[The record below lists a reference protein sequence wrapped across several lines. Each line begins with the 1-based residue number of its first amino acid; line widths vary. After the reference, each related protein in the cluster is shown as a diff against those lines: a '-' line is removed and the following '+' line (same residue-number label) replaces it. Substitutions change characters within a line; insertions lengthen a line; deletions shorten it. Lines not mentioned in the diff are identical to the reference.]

1 MKFKKSLL
9 VVSLGLLTFGCS
21 TTHTE
26 KFEDEHLRT
35 KEMFDKEFP
44 DYVKK
49 ATPKQDQIGQEHEGF
64 YVADDEYFI
73 ERQEEEILPIEFN
86 MDTAISFDEYI
97 KDEEDIPAN
106 LVSSQIFKKTGIKV
120 EFAVDMQAFNNTA
133 NNMGANVT
141 GTNGLPASPL
151 QAIVPQVG
159 VGQDST
165 GSFGVNNM
173 QNSERSQ
180 LKIRPFEYE
189 GQLRDVLDY
198 IGVVNNLKWKYDES
212 SDKVFFYEQAVE
224 TFYIFEQAI
233 EIKAD
238 NTITTKTNSQGGG
251 GNGGSQGARMGNN
264 QQMQFSKEENAW
276 KDIET
281 ELEQMLSTK
290 GKIAFNT
297 RQGTVVVQDNDF
309 VLSQVRDRIEK
320 INAEARRTVTIDFSI
335 VNVKIDDSNNLGI
348 NWSYVNDSLKS
359 SLLGGFDLTTGL
371 GNLSSSLENATIGQ
385 LGSLDPLYN
394 GNYFGIQTN
403 DNFNVLLGI
412 LNQLGSVNISTRTT
426 FPTLNNHPMSFQITQ
441 NADYVAS
448 IDRKTNNETG
458 DENVSTEIDTVKD
471 GVTLTVTPRIIG
483 EEVRLEYSMSLNVND
498 GLVQA
503 PGVDGVQLPR
513 ESNKDFNQ
521 SIIASNGQTTV
532 VMAYQKEDSKTSSQ
546 GPFSDT
552 LWFLGGNESYS
563 TNKEI
568 VVITATP
575 FFELK

>member
-1 MKFKKSLL
+1 MKFKKNLL

-35 KEMFDKEFP
+35 KEMFEKEFP

-49 ATPKQDQIGQEHEGF
+49 ATPKQDKIGQEHKGF

-97 KDEEDIPAN
+97 KEEKNIPAS

-120 EFAVDMQAFNNTA
+120 EFAVDTQAFNDTA
-133 NNMGANVT
+133 SGVGANLA
-141 GTNGLPASPL
+141 GANGLPANPL
-151 QAIVPQVG
+151 QAIVPQAG
-159 VGQDST
+159 IGQDST
-165 GSFGVNNM
+165 GSFGMNNM
-173 QNSERSQ
+173 QNAERNQ
-180 LKIRPFEYE
+180 FKIEPIEYE

-212 SDKVFFYEQAVE
+212 SDKVFFYEQSVE

-238 NTITTKTNSQGGG
+238 NTITTKTSSQGGG
-251 GNGGSQGARMGNN
+251 SGGGSGAQMGNN
-264 QQMQFSKEENAW
+264 QQMQFTKEENAW
-276 KDIET
+276 EDIET
-281 ELEQMLSTK
+281 ELEQMLSGK

-335 VNVKIDDSNNLGI
+335 VNVKIDDSNNLGV

-371 GNLSSSLENATIGQ
+371 GNLSNSLESSTIGQ
-385 LGSLDPLYN
+385 LGTLDPLYN

-448 IDRKTNNETG
+448 IDRETNNETG

-521 SIIASNGQTTV
+521 SIIANNGQTTV

-563 TNKEI
+563 TDKEI

>member
-1 MKFKKSLL
+1 MKFKKNLL

-35 KEMFDKEFP
+35 KEMFEKEFP

-49 ATPKQDQIGQEHEGF
+49 ATPKQDKIGQEHKGF

-97 KDEEDIPAN
+97 KEEKNIPAS

-120 EFAVDMQAFNNTA
+120 EFAVDTQAFNDTA
-133 NNMGANVT
+133 SGVGANLA
-141 GTNGLPASPL
+141 GANGLPANPL
-151 QAIVPQVG
+151 QAIVPQAG
-159 VGQDST
+159 IGQDST
-165 GSFGVNNM
+165 GSFGMNNM
-173 QNSERSQ
+173 QNSERNQ
-180 LKIRPFEYE
+180 FKIEPIEYE

-212 SDKVFFYEQAVE
+212 SDKVFFYEQSVE

-238 NTITTKTNSQGGG
+238 NTITTKTSSQGGG
-251 GNGGSQGARMGNN
+251 SGGGSGAKMGNN
-264 QQMQFSKEENAW
+264 QKMQFTKEENAW
-276 KDIET
+276 EDIET
-281 ELEQMLSTK
+281 ELEQMLSGK

-335 VNVKIDDSNNLGI
+335 VNVKIDDSNNLGV

-371 GNLSSSLENATIGQ
+371 GNLSNSLESSTIGQ
-385 LGSLDPLYN
+385 LGTLDPLYN

-521 SIIASNGQTTV
+521 SIIANNGQTTV

-563 TNKEI
+563 TDKEI

>member
-21 TTHTE
+21 TTHTK

-49 ATPKQDQIGQEHEGF
+49 ATPKQDQIGQEHKGF

-86 MDTAISFDEYI
+86 MDTAISFDEYM
-97 KDEEDIPAN
+97 KEEEDIPAS

-120 EFAVDMQAFNNTA
+120 EFAVDMQAFNDTA
-133 NNMGANVT
+133 SNMGANIV
-141 GTNGLPASPL
+141 GANGLPSNPL
-151 QAIVPQVG
+151 QAIVPQAG
-159 VGQDST
+159 IAQDSS
-165 GSFGVNNM
+165 GSFGLNNT
-173 QNSERSQ
+173 QNSERNQ
-180 LKIRPFEYE
+180 IKIRPFEYE

-238 NTITTKTNSQGGG
+238 NTITTRTNSQGGG
-251 GNGGSQGARMGNN
+251 GSGGSQGAQMGNN

-276 KDIET
+276 EDIEN
-281 ELEQMLSTK
+281 ELEQMLSGK

-309 VLSQVRDRIEK
+309 VLSQVRDRIDK

-359 SLLGGFDLTTGL
+359 NLLGGFDLTAGL
-371 GNLSSSLENATIGQ
+371 GSVSNSLENATLGQ
-385 LGSLDPLYN
+385 LGTLDPLNN
-394 GNYFGIQTN
+394 GNFFGIQTN
-403 DNFNVLLGI
+403 DNFNVLLGM

-448 IDRKTNNETG
+448 IDRRRNNETG

-532 VMAYQKEDSKTSSQ
+532 IMAYQKEDSKTSSQ

-552 LWFLGGNESYS
+552 LWFIGGNESYS

>member
-1 MKFKKSLL
+1 MKFKKNLL
-9 VVSLGLLTFGCS
+9 VVSLVLSTFGCS

-35 KEMFDKEFP
+35 KEMFEEKFP
-44 DYVKK
+44 SYVKK
-49 ATPKQDQIGQEHEGF
+49 ATPKQDMIGQEHQGY

-97 KDEEDIPAN
+97 KEEKSIPAN

-120 EFAVDMQAFNNTA
+120 EFAVDNQAFSDTA
-133 NNMGANVT
+133 SNMGANA
-141 GTNGLPASPL
+141 NGLPANPL
-151 QAIVPQVG
+151 QAILPQAG
-159 VGQDST
+159 IGQDST
-165 GSFGVNNM
+165 GSFNMNNM
-173 QNSERSQ
+173 QNSERNQ
-180 LKIRPFEYE
+180 FKIEPIEYE

-212 SDKVFFYEQAVE
+212 SDKVFFYEQSVE
-224 TFYIFEQAI
+224 TFYIYEQAI

-238 NTITTKTNSQGGG
+238 NTITTETSSQGGG
-251 GNGGSQGARMGNN
+251 SGGGGAQMGNN
-264 QQMQFSKEENAW
+264 QQMQFTKEENAW
-276 KDIET
+276 EDIEN
-281 ELEQMLSTK
+281 ELEKMLSAGK

-309 VLSQVRDRIEK
+309 VLSQIRDRIEK

-335 VNVKIDDSNNLGI
+335 VNVKINDSNNLGI

-359 SLLGGFDLTTGL
+359 SLLGGFDLSTGL
-371 GNLSSSLENATIGQ
+371 GNVSNSIENATIGQ
-385 LGSLDPLYN
+385 LGTLEPLYN
-394 GNYFGIQTN
+394 GNFFGIQTN

-448 IDRKTNNETG
+448 IDRETNSETG

-503 PGVDGVQLPR
+503 PGIDGVQLSR

-521 SIIASNGQTTV
+521 SIIANNGQTTV

-563 TNKEI
+563 TDKEI

>member
-21 TTHTE
+21 TTHTK

-49 ATPKQDQIGQEHEGF
+49 ATPKQDQIGQEHKGF

-86 MDTAISFDEYI
+86 MDTAISFDEYM
-97 KDEEDIPAN
+97 KEEEDIPAS

-120 EFAVDMQAFNNTA
+120 EFAVDMQAFNDTA
-133 NNMGANVT
+133 SNMGANIV
-141 GTNGLPASPL
+141 GANGLPSNPL
-151 QAIVPQVG
+151 QAIVPQAG
-159 VGQDST
+159 IGQDSS
-165 GSFGVNNM
+165 GSFGLNNT
-173 QNSERSQ
+173 QNSERNQ
-180 LKIRPFEYE
+180 IKIRPFEYE

-238 NTITTKTNSQGGG
+238 NTITTRTNSQGGG
-251 GNGGSQGARMGNN
+251 GSGGSQGAQMGNN

-276 KDIET
+276 EDIEN
-281 ELEQMLSTK
+281 ELEQMLSGK

-309 VLSQVRDRIEK
+309 VLSQVRDRIDK

-359 SLLGGFDLTTGL
+359 NLLGGFDLTTGL
-371 GNLSSSLENATIGQ
+371 GSVSNSLENATLGQ
-385 LGSLDPLYN
+385 LGTLDPLNN
-394 GNYFGIQTN
+394 GNFFGIQTN
-403 DNFNVLLGI
+403 DNFNVLLGM

-448 IDRKTNNETG
+448 IDRETNNETG

-552 LWFLGGNESYS
+552 LWFIGGNESYS
-563 TNKEI
+563 TDKEI

>member
-21 TTHTE
+21 TTHTK

-97 KDEEDIPAN
+97 KEEEDIPAN

-133 NNMGANVT
+133 NNMGANVA
-141 GTNGLPASPL
+141 GALPASPL
-151 QAIVPQVG
+151 QAIVPQAG
-159 VGQDST
+159 IGQDST
-165 GSFGVNNM
+165 GAFGLNNM
-173 QNSERSQ
+173 QNTERNQ
-180 LKIRPFEYE
+180 FKIRPFEYE

-233 EIKAD
+233 EIRAD
-238 NTITTKTNSQGGG
+238 NTITTRTNAQGGG
-251 GNGGSQGARMGNN
+251 GGGQQGAQMGNN
-264 QQMQFSKEENAW
+264 QQMEFRKEENAW
-276 KDIET
+276 EDIEE
-281 ELEQMLSTK
+281 ELEQMLSTR

-309 VLSQVRDRIEK
+309 VLSQIRDRIEK

-371 GNLSSSLENATIGQ
+371 GNLSNSLENATIGQ
-385 LGSLDPLYN
+385 LGTLDPLYN

-448 IDRKTNNETG
+448 IDRETNNETG

-563 TNKEI
+563 TDKEI